1 MEDERVFGEVVL
13 VPTPPESSRFMQGVA
28 VVLTC
33 SWMMVFDVSLQLVSS
48 IVLVDSRF
56 TAVET
61 QSETVG
67 NITSSDSKLGD
78 FGSDISGL

>member
-1 MEDERVFGEVVL
+1 M
-13 VPTPPESSRFMQGVA
+13 
-28 VVLTC
+28 
-33 SWMMVFDVSLQLVSS
+33 FDVSLQLVSS

>member
-1 MEDERVFGEVVL
+1 
-13 VPTPPESSRFMQGVA
+13 MQGVA